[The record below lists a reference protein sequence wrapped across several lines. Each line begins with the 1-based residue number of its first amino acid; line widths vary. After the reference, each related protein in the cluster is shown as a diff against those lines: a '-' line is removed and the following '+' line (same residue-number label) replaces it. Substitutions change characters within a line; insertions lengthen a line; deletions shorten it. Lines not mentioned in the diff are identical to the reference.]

1 MADNVLEIK
10 DLVVH
15 YETDDGCVEAV
26 NGLSI
31 SIGRERTLGLV
42 GETLS
47 LIHIAESPHDSGAA
61 GDH

>member
-31 SIGRERTLGLV
+31 SIGRERTLGWWVKRAPERPPQL
-42 GETLS
+42 
-47 LIHIAESPHDSGAA
+47 
-61 GDH
+61 